1 MSDLQLDPRALKV
14 QNVVKYT
21 GVGLVAVAAS
31 GFVVVTGASV
41 VVAGLTAIAGLFTV
55 NFAVPLAART
65 IAVWK
70 QKSLTA
76 IAETFSEE
84 TIREDERQED
94 IRVSQLQS
102 EYITAAANIQNAQDE
117 LRNQLASATDEEKEL
132 LNSQIQA
139 LQDVVNDAEKTIEQ
153 RIEDLAELKR
163 TNKLYIALH
172 RASKAMGSAQS
183 SKRDAEQMQRLETA
197 RAAIKTRMRSAMAGQ
212 KIAQLNQGNKLQN
225 SSNIL

>member
-1 MSDLQLDPRALKV
+1 MKV
-14 QNVVKYT
+14 QTVAKAA
-21 GVGLVAVAAS
+21 GVGIVAVAAS
-31 GFVVVTGASV
+31 AAVIVTGASV
-41 VVAGLTAIAGLFTV
+41 VVAGTAAIAGLFMV
-55 NFAVPLAART
+55 NFLVPLAARS

-70 QKSLTA
+70 QKGLTA

-94 IRVSQLQS
+94 ERVRQLQD
-102 EYITAAANIQNAQDE
+102 EYVTAAANIQNAQDE
-117 LRNQLASATDEEKEL
+117 LRNQLASATDEEKVL

-139 LQDVVNDAEKTIEQ
+139 LQEVVDDAENTIEQ

-172 RASKAMGSAQS
+172 RAGKAMGSAQS

-225 SSNIL
+225 SSKIL